1 MADRDSHLDDVL
13 NAPEGP
19 HIGAL
24 FDFDGT
30 IIAGYSATAMLWEK
44 IKRREMSAEELVET
58 ANVMAQYSMG
68 NMGFSGL
75 MSSASKLMKGVSED
89 SYFEFGEELYEK
101 HIARKVYPESRALI
115 EAHIAKGHTV
125 AIVSSATIYQIEPT
139 ARDLNIEHVLCSQY
153 EVENGEFTGEII
165 RPLCFG
171 EGKVMAAE
179 KLAKEMKLDLNK
191 SYFYSD
197 SYDDI
202 ELLEH
207 VGKPRPLNPN
217 SKLTEVAKERGW
229 PLQKFDSRGQGKP
242 VDYLRTIYATGSLI
256 GSAVAS
262 LPIWAL
268 TGSQR
273 EAMNFSTGLFGD
285 FATALTGC
293 ELDVHGEGNLWN
305 ARPCI
310 FVFNHQSKADV
321 MILAKL
327 IRKDM
332 GGVGKKEIRDTP
344 IIGKLMELAGTVF
357 IDRANAKSAIKAM
370 EPLIEA
376 IEVDRKSIVI
386 SPEGTRTLSPKLG
399 PFKKGAFHMA
409 MQAGVPIVPI
419 VIHNAGDVAPKN
431 EFVMRPAKVRVDV
444 LPAVDT
450 SQWSVKTIDSHV
462 AEVRGMFL
470 EALGQD
476 EEEAALDALTSKA
489 AKKSRPAK
497 AVKETN
503 SAAGAGATNPP
514 AKKKPA
520 ARKKPVTR
528 RKAAAAKST
537 ATKKPAK
544 KVAAKRAAT
553 NRTTKTKAVKKPATR
568 KTGAAKS

>member
-1 MADRDSHLDDVL
+1 MTGNKMTEYQSHLQDVL
-13 NAPEGP
+13 DAPEGP

-30 IIAGYSATAMLWEK
+30 IIAGYSATSMLWEK
-44 IKRREMSAEELVET
+44 IRRGEMTAEQLVET
-58 ANVMAQYSMG
+58 INVMAQYSTG

-75 MSSASKLMKGVSED
+75 MTGAAKFMKGVTEE

-101 HIARKVYPESRALI
+101 YIARKVYPEARALI
-115 EAHIAKGHTV
+115 EAHRAKGHTI
-125 AIVSSATIYQIEPT
+125 AIISSATIYQIEPT
-139 ARDLNIEHVLCSQY
+139 ARDLDIEHVLCSQY
-153 EVENGEFTGEII
+153 EVENGEFTGDII

-171 EGKVMAAE
+171 EGKVIAAE
-179 KLAKEMKLDLNK
+179 NLAADFGLDLDN

-202 ELLEH
+202 ELLER

-217 SKLTEVAKERGW
+217 GKLREAAQKNDW
-229 PLQKFDSRGQGKP
+229 PLEKYDSRGQGKP
-242 VDYLRTIYATGSLI
+242 VDYVRTIYATGSLI
-256 GSAVAS
+256 GSAIAS

-285 FATALTGC
+285 LATALTGC
-293 ELDVHGEGNLWN
+293 ELEVTGEENLWTS
-305 ARPCI
+305 RPCI

-332 GGVGKKEIRDTP
+332 GGVAKKEVRDTP
-344 IIGKLMELAGTVF
+344 VIGKLMELAGTVF
-357 IDRANAKSAIKAM
+357 VDRANAGSAIKAM
-370 EPLIEA
+370 APLIDA
-376 IEVDRKSIVI
+376 VKIDGKSIVI
-386 SPEGTRTLSPKLG
+386 APEGTRTLSPKLG

-409 MQAGVPIVPI
+409 IQAGVPMVPI

-431 EFVMRPAKVRVDV
+431 EFLMRPAKVRVDI

-450 SQWSVKTIDSHV
+450 SQWSTRTMTKHV

-470 EALGQD
+470 EALGQAE
-476 EEEAALDALTSKA
+476 EEEALAALVEEDAEVVKKPVASK
-489 AKKSRPAK
+489 RPRK
-497 AVKETN
+497 P
-503 SAAGAGATNPP
+503 SAAG
-514 AKKKPA
+514 K
-520 ARKKPVTR
+520 
-528 RKAAAAKST
+528 KAAPVKITTPSKPPVRKTGVKKA
-537 ATKKPAK
+537 ATKKP
-544 KVAAKRAAT
+544 VA
-553 NRTTKTKAVKKPATR
+553 KKPASRSTR
-568 KTGAAKS
+568 PKKPTAETPKKVQAAE

>member
-1 MADRDSHLDDVL
+1 MADHDSHLQDVL
-13 NAPEGP
+13 DAPEGP

-30 IIAGYSATAMLWEK
+30 IIAGYSATALLWEK

-75 MSSASKLMKGVSED
+75 MSSASRLLKGVTED

-115 EAHIAKGHTV
+115 DAHLAKGHTV

-171 EGKVMAAE
+171 EGKVLAAE
-179 KLAKEMKLDLNK
+179 KLAQEKDLDLNK

-197 SYDDI
+197 SDDDI

-217 SKLTEVAKERGW
+217 SKLTAIAEERGW
-229 PLQKFDSRGQGKP
+229 PVQKFDSRGQVKP
-242 VDYLRTIYATGSLI
+242 VDYVRTVYATGSLI
-256 GSAVAS
+256 GSAIAS

-293 ELDVHGEGNLWN
+293 ELEVHGEANLWN

-344 IIGKLMELAGTVF
+344 VIGKLMELAGTVF
-357 IDRANAKSAIKAM
+357 IDRENAKSAIKAM

-386 SPEGTRTLSPKLG
+386 APEGTRTLSPRLG

-409 MQAGVPIVPI
+409 MQARVPIVPI
-419 VIHNAGDVAPKN
+419 VIHNAGDIAPKN

-450 SQWSVKTIDSHV
+450 SKWSVKTIDQHV

-476 EEEAALDALTSKA
+476 DEEAALEALTNKPVRKA
-489 AKKSRPAK
+489 AARKSVKTTTPAK
-497 AVKETN
+497 SGGKTTASVRKK
-503 SAAGAGATNPP
+503 AAPARKAATR
-514 AKKKPA
+514 KKPA
-520 ARKKPVTR
+520 ARRSAAQPANK
-528 RKAAAAKST
+528 RKAA
-537 ATKKPAK
+537 KKPGKRTSTKTRAKPGAK
-544 KVAAKRAAT
+544 KA
-553 NRTTKTKAVKKPATR
+553 
-568 KTGAAKS
+568 GAAKA

>member
-1 MADRDSHLDDVL
+1 MSEYKSHLQDVL
-13 NAPEGP
+13 DAPEGP
-19 HIGAL
+19 QIAAL

-30 IIAGYSATAMLWEK
+30 IIAGYSATAMLQEK
-44 IKRREMSAEELVET
+44 IKRREMTAEELIQTV
-58 ANVMAQYSMG
+58 NVIAQYSTG

-75 MSSASKLMKGVSED
+75 MSGAAKFMKGVTEE

-101 HIARKVYPESRALI
+101 HIARKVYPEARALI
-115 EAHIAKGHTV
+115 EAHQAKGHTV

-139 ARDLNIEHVLCSQY
+139 ARDLDIEHVLCSQY
-153 EVENGEFTGEII
+153 EVKNGEFTGNII

-171 EGKVMAAE
+171 EGKVIASE
-179 KLAKEMKLDLNK
+179 KLAERMNLDLDQ

-202 ELLEH
+202 ELLER

-217 SKLTEVAKERGW
+217 GKLREAAKENDW
-229 PLQKFDSRGQGKP
+229 PLEKYDSRGQGKP

-273 EAMNFSTGLFGD
+273 EAMNFSAGLFGD
-285 FATALTGC
+285 LATAITGC
-293 ELDVHGEGNLWN
+293 ELDVTGEENLWT

-344 IIGKLMELAGTVF
+344 VIGKLMELAGTVF
-357 IDRANAKSAIKAM
+357 IDRADGRSAIKAM
-370 EPLIEA
+370 EPLIDA
-376 IEVDRKSIVI
+376 IKVEKKNICI
-386 SPEGTRTLSPKLG
+386 APEGTRTLSPKLG

-409 MQAGVPIVPI
+409 MQAGVPMVPI
-419 VIHNAGDVAPKN
+419 VIHNAGDIAPKN
-431 EFVMRPAKVRVDV
+431 EFLMRPAKVKVDV
-444 LPAVDT
+444 LPPVDT
-450 SQWSVKTIDSHV
+450 SKWSVRTINDHV

-470 EALGQD
+470 KALDQED
-476 EEEAALDALTSKA
+476 EEDALQALT
-489 AKKSRPAK
+489 
-497 AVKETN
+497 KERG
-503 SAAGAGATNPP
+503 SER
-514 AKKKPA
+514 KKPA
-520 ARKKPVTR
+520 PKRKSPTKRVPTRKPSAKKAVTKKPVVRAKVTK
-528 RKAAAAKST
+528 RKPVGRVTKKSV
-537 ATKKPAK
+537 ATKKK
-544 KVAAKRAAT
+544 QAT
-553 NRTTKTKAVKKPATR
+553 K
-568 KTGAAKS
+568 

>member
-1 MADRDSHLDDVL
+1 MTKKKITEYRSHLQDVL
-13 NAPEGP
+13 DAPEGA
-19 HIGAL
+19 HIAAL

-44 IKRREMSAEELVET
+44 IKRREMTAEEVVET
-58 ANVMAQYSMG
+58 INVMAQYSTG

-75 MSSASKLMKGVSED
+75 MTGAAKFMKGVTEE

-101 HIARKVYPESRALI
+101 HIARKVFPEARALI
-115 EAHIAKGHTV
+115 EAHRAKGHTI

-139 ARDLNIEHVLCSQY
+139 ARDLDIEHVLCSQY
-153 EVENGEFTGEII
+153 EVENGEFTGNII

-171 EGKVMAAE
+171 EGKVLAAE
-179 KLAKEMKLDLNK
+179 NLAADYGLDLDQ

-202 ELLEH
+202 ELLER

-217 SKLTEVAKERGW
+217 TKLREAAREHGW
-229 PLQKFDSRGQGKP
+229 PLEKYESRGQGKP
-242 VDYLRTIYATGSLI
+242 VDYIRTIYATGSLI
-256 GSAVAS
+256 GSAIAS

-285 FATALTGC
+285 IATALTGC
-293 ELDVHGEGNLWN
+293 ELEVTGEENLWTS
-305 ARPCI
+305 RPCI

-327 IRKDM
+327 IRRDM
-332 GGVGKKEIRDTP
+332 GGVAKKEVRDTP

-357 IDRANAKSAIKAM
+357 IDRANAGSAIKAM
-370 EPLIEA
+370 APLIDA
-376 IEVDRKSIVI
+376 VKNDGKSIVI
-386 SPEGTRTLSPKLG
+386 APEGTRTLSPKLG

-409 MQAGVPIVPI
+409 IQAGVPIVPI

-431 EFVMRPAKVRVDV
+431 EFLMRPAKVRVDV

-450 SQWSVKTIDSHV
+450 SKWSARTMNQHV

-470 EALGQD
+470 EALGQAE
-476 EEEAALDALTSKA
+476 EEEALEALVNEEQTPGNKTGGGPPERAS
-489 AKKSRPAK
+489 AKP
-497 AVKETN
+497 
-503 SAAGAGATNPP
+503 
-514 AKKKPA
+514 
-520 ARKKPVTR
+520 
-528 RKAAAAKST
+528 
-537 ATKKPAK
+537 
-544 KVAAKRAAT
+544 
-553 NRTTKTKAVKKPATR
+553 KKPATKKTASR
-568 KTGAAKS
+568 KKAEAQKASPKKTVTKKAVAKPSVKRSTPNSKSAAAETPAMEAAK

>member
-1 MADRDSHLDDVL
+1 MSEHKSHLQDVL

-19 HIGAL
+19 HIAAL

-30 IIAGYSATAMLWEK
+30 IIAGYSATAMLQEK
-44 IKRREMSAEELVET
+44 IKRREMTAEELVQT
-58 ANVMAQYSMG
+58 VNVIAQYSTG

-75 MSSASKLMKGVSED
+75 MSGAAKFMKGVTEE

-101 HIARKVYPESRALI
+101 HIAKKVYPEARALI
-115 EAHIAKGHTV
+115 EAHQAKGHTV

-139 ARDLNIEHVLCSQY
+139 ARDLDIEHVLCSQY
-153 EVENGEFTGEII
+153 EVENGEFTGNII

-171 EGKVMAAE
+171 EGKVIASE
-179 KLAKEMKLDLNK
+179 KLAERMNLDLDQ

-202 ELLEH
+202 ELLER

-217 SKLTEVAKERGW
+217 GKLREAAKENDW
-229 PLQKFDSRGQGKP
+229 PLEKYDSRGQGKP

-273 EAMNFSTGLFGD
+273 EAMNFSAGLFGD
-285 FATALTGC
+285 LATAITGC
-293 ELDVHGEGNLWN
+293 ELDVSGEENLWT

-344 IIGKLMELAGTVF
+344 VIGKLMELAGTVF
-357 IDRANAKSAIKAM
+357 IDRADGKSAIKAM
-370 EPLIEA
+370 EPLIDA
-376 IEVDRKSIVI
+376 IKVDKKNICI
-386 SPEGTRTLSPKLG
+386 APEGTRTLSPKLG

-409 MQAGVPIVPI
+409 MQAGVPMVPI
-419 VIHNAGDVAPKN
+419 VIHNAGDIAPKN
-431 EFVMRPAKVRVDV
+431 EFVMRPAKVKVDV
-444 LPAVDT
+444 LPPVDT
-450 SQWSVKTIDSHV
+450 SKWTVRTIDDHV
-462 AEVRGMFL
+462 AEVRAMFLRALDQEEEAL
-470 EALGQD
+470 EAL
-476 EEEAALDALTSKA
+476 
-489 AKKSRPAK
+489 
-497 AVKETN
+497 VKETVV
-503 SAAGAGATNPP
+503 
-514 AKKKPA
+514 
-520 ARKKPVTR
+520 ARKKPVAKRKKATKPADRKKVVSKKTVTKKPNTR
-528 RKAAAAKST
+528 AKAAA
-537 ATKKPAK
+537 
-544 KVAAKRAAT
+544 R
-553 NRTTKTKAVKKPATR
+553 KPATR
-568 KTGAAKS
+568 SKSKPAAAKKKQASK

>member
-1 MADRDSHLDDVL
+1 MTKKKITEYRSHLQDVL
-13 NAPEGP
+13 DAPEGA
-19 HIGAL
+19 HIAAL

-44 IKRREMSAEELVET
+44 IKRREMTAEEVVET
-58 ANVMAQYSMG
+58 INVMAQYSTG

-75 MSSASKLMKGVSED
+75 MTGAAKFMKGVTEE

-101 HIARKVYPESRALI
+101 HIARKVFPEARALI
-115 EAHIAKGHTV
+115 EAHRAKGHTI

-139 ARDLNIEHVLCSQY
+139 ARDLDIEHVLCSQY
-153 EVENGEFTGEII
+153 EVENGEFTGNII

-171 EGKVMAAE
+171 EGKVLAAE
-179 KLAKEMKLDLNK
+179 NLAADYGLDLGQ

-202 ELLEH
+202 ELLER

-217 SKLTEVAKERGW
+217 TKLREAAREHGW
-229 PLQKFDSRGQGKP
+229 PLEKYESRGQGKP
-242 VDYLRTIYATGSLI
+242 VDYIRTIYATGSLI
-256 GSAVAS
+256 GSAIAS

-285 FATALTGC
+285 IATALSGC
-293 ELDVHGEGNLWN
+293 ELEVTGEENLWTS
-305 ARPCI
+305 RPCI

-327 IRKDM
+327 IRRDM
-332 GGVGKKEIRDTP
+332 GGVAKKEVRDTP

-357 IDRANAKSAIKAM
+357 IDRANAGSAIKAM
-370 EPLIEA
+370 APLIDA
-376 IEVDRKSIVI
+376 VKNDGKSIVI
-386 SPEGTRTLSPKLG
+386 APEGTRTLSPKLG

-409 MQAGVPIVPI
+409 IQAGVPMVPI

-431 EFVMRPAKVRVDV
+431 EFLMRPAKVRVDV

-450 SQWSVKTIDSHV
+450 SKWSVRTMNQHV

-470 EALGQD
+470 EALGQA
-476 EEEAALDALTSKA
+476 EEEDALEALVNEEQAPASKTGGGDPSA
-489 AKKSRPAK
+489 RASAKP
-497 AVKETN
+497 
-503 SAAGAGATNPP
+503 
-514 AKKKPA
+514 KKPATKKTA
-520 ARKKPVTR
+520 ARKKTGAEKTSPKKTVTKKAVAKPSAKR
-528 RKAAAAKST
+528 STPNSKSAAAET
-537 ATKKPAK
+537 PAME
-544 KVAAKRAAT
+544 AAK
-553 NRTTKTKAVKKPATR
+553 
-568 KTGAAKS
+568 

>member
-1 MADRDSHLDDVL
+1 MTNKKITEYRSHLQDVL
-13 NAPEGP
+13 DAPEGP
-19 HIGAL
+19 HIAAL

-44 IKRREMSAEELVET
+44 IKRREMTAEEVVET
-58 ANVMAQYSMG
+58 INVMAQYSTG

-75 MSSASKLMKGVSED
+75 MTGAAKFMRGVTEE

-101 HIARKVYPESRALI
+101 YIARKVYPEARALI
-115 EAHIAKGHTV
+115 EAHRAKGHTI

-139 ARDLNIEHVLCSQY
+139 ARDLDIEHVLCSQY
-153 EVENGEFTGEII
+153 EVENGEFTGNII

-171 EGKVMAAE
+171 EGKVIAAE
-179 KLAKEMKLDLNK
+179 NLAADYGLDLDQ

-202 ELLEH
+202 ELLER

-217 SKLTEVAKERGW
+217 TKLRETARERGW
-229 PLQKFDSRGQGKP
+229 PLEKYESRGQGKP
-242 VDYLRTIYATGSLI
+242 VDYIRTIYATGSLI
-256 GSAVAS
+256 GSAIAS

-285 FATALTGC
+285 IATALTGC
-293 ELDVHGEGNLWN
+293 ELEVTGEENLWTS
-305 ARPCI
+305 RPCI

-327 IRKDM
+327 IRRDM
-332 GGVGKKEIRDTP
+332 GGVAKKEVRDTP
-344 IIGKLMELAGTVF
+344 VIGKLMELAGTVF
-357 IDRANAKSAIKAM
+357 IDRANAGSAIKAM
-370 EPLIEA
+370 APLIDAVKNEG
-376 IEVDRKSIVI
+376 KSIVI
-386 SPEGTRTLSPKLG
+386 APEGTRTLSPKLG

-409 MQAGVPIVPI
+409 IQAGVPMVPI

-431 EFVMRPAKVRVDV
+431 EFLMRPAKVRIDV

-450 SQWSVKTIDSHV
+450 SKWSVRTLNQHV

-470 EALGQD
+470 DALGQA
-476 EEEAALDALTSKA
+476 EEEDALEA
-489 AKKSRPAK
+489 LVNEEPA
-497 AVKETN
+497 
-503 SAAGAGATNPP
+503 P
-514 AKKKPA
+514 AKKARGVKPP
-520 ARKKPVTR
+520 RK
-528 RKAAAAKST
+528 T
-537 ATKKPAK
+537 AT
-544 KVAAKRAAT
+544 RS
-553 NRTTKTKAVKKPATR
+553 KKPATKKTAVQKKPAVR
-568 KTGAAKS
+568 KASSKKALAKKAVAKPPAKRSSSTKAVAAAETPKMEAAK

>member
-1 MADRDSHLDDVL
+1 MTKKKIAAYQSHLQDVL
-13 NAPEGP
+13 DAPEGA
-19 HIGAL
+19 HIAAL

-44 IKRREMSAEELVET
+44 IKRREMTAEELVET
-58 ANVMAQYSMG
+58 INVMAQYSTG

-75 MSSASKLMKGVSED
+75 MTGAAKFMRGVTEE

-101 HIARKVYPESRALI
+101 YIARKVYPEARTLI
-115 EAHIAKGHTV
+115 EAHRAKGHTI

-139 ARDLNIEHVLCSQY
+139 ARDLDIEHVLCSQY
-153 EVENGEFTGEII
+153 EVENGEFTGNII

-171 EGKVMAAE
+171 EGKVIAAE
-179 KLAKEMKLDLNK
+179 GLAAEYDLDLDN

-202 ELLEH
+202 ELLER

-217 SKLTEVAKERGW
+217 AKLREVARENDW
-229 PLQKFDSRGQGKP
+229 PLEKYESRGQGKP
-242 VDYLRTIYATGSLI
+242 VDYVRTIYATGSLI
-256 GSAVAS
+256 GSAIAS

-285 FATALTGC
+285 IATALTGC
-293 ELDVHGEGNLWN
+293 ELEVTGEENLWTS
-305 ARPCI
+305 RPCI

-332 GGVGKKEIRDTP
+332 GGVAKKEVRDTP
-344 IIGKLMELAGTVF
+344 VIGKLMELAGTVF
-357 IDRANAKSAIKAM
+357 IDRANARSAIKAM
-370 EPLIEA
+370 APLIDA
-376 IEVDRKSIVI
+376 IKIDGKSIVI
-386 SPEGTRTLSPKLG
+386 APEGTRTLSPKLG

-409 MQAGVPIVPI
+409 IQAGVPMVPI

-431 EFVMRPAKVRVDV
+431 EFLMRPAKVRVDV

-450 SQWSVKTIDSHV
+450 SQWTSRTMNEHV

-470 EALGQD
+470 EALGQA
-476 EEEAALDALTSKA
+476 EEEDALEALVNEERVA
-489 AKKSRPAK
+489 AKKPAPKKTAVRKKSASNK
-497 AVKETN
+497 AGPKKT
-503 SAAGAGATNPP
+503 P
-514 AKKKPA
+514 AKKSVANKPA
-520 ARKKPVTR
+520 SRSTATKKS
-528 RKAAAAKST
+528 AAAKST
-537 ATKKPAK
+537 KMQ
-544 KVAAKRAAT
+544 AAE
-553 NRTTKTKAVKKPATR
+553 
-568 KTGAAKS
+568 

>member
-1 MADRDSHLDDVL
+1 MTKKKIAAYQSHLQDVL
-13 NAPEGP
+13 DAPEGA
-19 HIGAL
+19 HIAAL

-44 IKRREMSAEELVET
+44 IKRREMTAEEVVET
-58 ANVMAQYSMG
+58 INVMAQYSTG

-75 MSSASKLMKGVSED
+75 MTGAAKFMKGVTEE

-101 HIARKVYPESRALI
+101 HIARKVYPEARALI
-115 EAHIAKGHTV
+115 EAHRAKGHTI

-139 ARDLNIEHVLCSQY
+139 ARDLDIEHVLCSQY
-153 EVENGEFTGEII
+153 EVENGEFTGNII

-171 EGKVMAAE
+171 EGKVIAAE
-179 KLAKEMKLDLNK
+179 GLAAEYDLDLDN
-191 SYFYSD
+191 SFFYSD

-202 ELLEH
+202 ELLER

-217 SKLTEVAKERGW
+217 AKLREVARENDW
-229 PLQKFDSRGQGKP
+229 PLEKYESRGQGKP
-242 VDYLRTIYATGSLI
+242 VDYIRTIYATGSLI
-256 GSAVAS
+256 GSAIAS

-285 FATALTGC
+285 IATALTGC
-293 ELDVHGEGNLWN
+293 ELEVTGEENLWTS
-305 ARPCI
+305 RPCI

-332 GGVGKKEIRDTP
+332 GGVAKKEVRDTP
-344 IIGKLMELAGTVF
+344 VIGKLMELAGTVF
-357 IDRANAKSAIKAM
+357 IDRANAGSAIKAM
-370 EPLIEA
+370 APLIDA
-376 IEVDRKSIVI
+376 VKIDGKSIVI
-386 SPEGTRTLSPKLG
+386 APEGTRTLSPKLG

-409 MQAGVPIVPI
+409 IQAGVPMVPI

-431 EFVMRPAKVRVDV
+431 EFLMRPAKVRVDV

-450 SQWSVKTIDSHV
+450 SKWTSRTMNAHV

-470 EALGQD
+470 KALGQAE
-476 EEEAALDALTSKA
+476 EEEALEAL
-489 AKKSRPAK
+489 
-497 AVKETN
+497 VKEER
-503 SAAGAGATNPP
+503 APDKKP
-514 AKKKPA
+514 VAKKKPA
-520 ARKKPVTR
+520 NRKAGVK
-528 RKAAAAKST
+528 KAAAKKSVAKRPANRSTPTRT
-537 ATKKPAK
+537 AT
-544 KVAAKRAAT
+544 AAT
-553 NRTTKTKAVKKPATR
+553 STNIE
-568 KTGAAKS
+568 AAE

>member
-1 MADRDSHLDDVL
+1 MTKTKTAEYQSHLQDVL
-13 NAPEGP
+13 DAPEGA
-19 HIGAL
+19 HIAAL

-44 IKRREMSAEELVET
+44 IKRREMTAEEVVET
-58 ANVMAQYSMG
+58 INVMAQYSTG

-75 MSSASKLMKGVSED
+75 MSGAAKFMKGVTED

-101 HIARKVYPESRALI
+101 HIARKVYPEARALI
-115 EAHIAKGHTV
+115 EAHRAKGHTI

-139 ARDLNIEHVLCSQY
+139 ARDLDIEHVLCSQY
-153 EVENGEFTGEII
+153 EVENGEFTGNII

-171 EGKVMAAE
+171 EGKVIAAE
-179 KLAKEMKLDLNK
+179 GLAAEYSLDLDN

-202 ELLEH
+202 ELLER

-217 SKLTEVAKERGW
+217 GKLREAARENDW
-229 PLQKFDSRGQGKP
+229 PLEKYESRGQGKP
-242 VDYLRTIYATGSLI
+242 VDYIRTIYATGSLI
-256 GSAVAS
+256 GSAIAS

-285 FATALTGC
+285 IATALTGC
-293 ELDVHGEGNLWN
+293 ELEVTGEENLWIS
-305 ARPCI
+305 RPCI

-332 GGVGKKEIRDTP
+332 GGVAKKEVRDTP
-344 IIGKLMELAGTVF
+344 VIGKLMELAGTVF
-357 IDRANAKSAIKAM
+357 IDRANARSAIKSMA
-370 EPLIEA
+370 PLIDA
-376 IEVDRKSIVI
+376 IKIDGKSIVI
-386 SPEGTRTLSPKLG
+386 APEGTRTLSPKLG

-409 MQAGVPIVPI
+409 IQAGVPIVPI

-431 EFVMRPAKVRVDV
+431 EFLMRSAKVRVDV

-450 SQWSVKTIDSHV
+450 SKWTTRTMNDHV

-470 EALGQD
+470 EALGQAD
-476 EEEAALDALTSKA
+476 EEEALETLLSEEPVPSQKTGQGKKA
-489 AKKSRPAK
+489 VGRKAGAKKTTGKKSVAKQTASRS
-497 AVKETN
+497 T
-503 SAAGAGATNPP
+503 
-514 AKKKPA
+514 
-520 ARKKPVTR
+520 
-528 RKAAAAKST
+528 ST
-537 ATKKPAK
+537 ADRATGKSIKME
-544 KVAAKRAAT
+544 AAE
-553 NRTTKTKAVKKPATR
+553 
-568 KTGAAKS
+568 

>member
-1 MADRDSHLDDVL
+1 MTKKKITEYRSHLQDVL
-13 NAPEGP
+13 DAPEGA
-19 HIGAL
+19 HIAAL

-44 IKRREMSAEELVET
+44 IKRREMTAEEVVET
-58 ANVMAQYSMG
+58 INVMAQYSTG

-75 MSSASKLMKGVSED
+75 MTGAAKFMKGVTEE

-101 HIARKVYPESRALI
+101 HIARKVFPEARALI
-115 EAHIAKGHTV
+115 EAHRAKGHTI

-139 ARDLNIEHVLCSQY
+139 ARDLDIEHVLCSQY
-153 EVENGEFTGEII
+153 EVENGEFTGNII

-171 EGKVMAAE
+171 EGKVLAAE
-179 KLAKEMKLDLNK
+179 NLAADYGLDLDQ

-202 ELLEH
+202 ELLER

-217 SKLTEVAKERGW
+217 TKLREAAREHGW
-229 PLQKFDSRGQGKP
+229 PLEKYESRGQGKP
-242 VDYLRTIYATGSLI
+242 VDYIRTIYATGSLI
-256 GSAVAS
+256 GSAIAS

-285 FATALTGC
+285 IATALTGC
-293 ELDVHGEGNLWN
+293 ELEVTGEENLWTS
-305 ARPCI
+305 RPCI

-327 IRKDM
+327 IRRDM
-332 GGVGKKEIRDTP
+332 GGVAKKEVRDTP

-357 IDRANAKSAIKAM
+357 IDRANAGSAIKAM
-370 EPLIEA
+370 APLIDA
-376 IEVDRKSIVI
+376 VKNDGKSIVI
-386 SPEGTRTLSPKLG
+386 APEGTRTLSPKLG

-409 MQAGVPIVPI
+409 IQAGVPIVPI

-431 EFVMRPAKVRVDV
+431 EFLMRPAKVRVDV

-450 SQWSVKTIDSHV
+450 SKWSARTMNQHV

-470 EALGQD
+470 EALGQA
-476 EEEAALDALTSKA
+476 EEEDALEALVNEEQTPGNKTGGGPPERAS
-489 AKKSRPAK
+489 AKP
-497 AVKETN
+497 
-503 SAAGAGATNPP
+503 
-514 AKKKPA
+514 
-520 ARKKPVTR
+520 
-528 RKAAAAKST
+528 
-537 ATKKPAK
+537 
-544 KVAAKRAAT
+544 
-553 NRTTKTKAVKKPATR
+553 KKPATKKTASR
-568 KTGAAKS
+568 KKAEAQKASPKKTVTKKAVAKPSVKRSTPNSKSAAAETPAMEAAK

>member
-1 MADRDSHLDDVL
+1 MTKKKSTAYRSHLQDVL
-13 NAPEGP
+13 DAPEGA
-19 HIGAL
+19 HIAAL

-44 IKRREMSAEELVET
+44 IKRREMTAEEVVET
-58 ANVMAQYSMG
+58 INVMAQYSTG

-75 MSSASKLMKGVSED
+75 MTGAAKFMKGVTEE

-101 HIARKVYPESRALI
+101 HIARKVFPEARALI
-115 EAHIAKGHTV
+115 EAHRAKGHTI

-139 ARDLNIEHVLCSQY
+139 ARDLDIEHVLCSQY
-153 EVENGEFTGEII
+153 EVENGEFTGNII

-171 EGKVMAAE
+171 EGKVLAAE
-179 KLAKEMKLDLNK
+179 NLAADYGLDLDQ

-202 ELLEH
+202 ELLER

-217 SKLTEVAKERGW
+217 TKLREAAREHGW
-229 PLQKFDSRGQGKP
+229 PLEKYESRGQGKP
-242 VDYLRTIYATGSLI
+242 VDYIRTIYATGSLI
-256 GSAVAS
+256 GSAIAS

-285 FATALTGC
+285 IATALTGC
-293 ELDVHGEGNLWN
+293 ELEVTGEENLWTS
-305 ARPCI
+305 RPCI

-327 IRKDM
+327 IRRDM
-332 GGVGKKEIRDTP
+332 GGVAKKEVRDTP

-357 IDRANAKSAIKAM
+357 IDRANAGSAIKAM
-370 EPLIEA
+370 APLIDA
-376 IEVDRKSIVI
+376 VKNDGKSIVI
-386 SPEGTRTLSPKLG
+386 APEGTRTLSPKLG

-409 MQAGVPIVPI
+409 IQAGVPIVPI

-431 EFVMRPAKVRVDV
+431 EFLMRPAKVRVDV

-450 SQWSVKTIDSHV
+450 SKWSARTMNQHV

-470 EALGQD
+470 EALGQAE
-476 EEEAALDALTSKA
+476 EEEALEALVNEEQTPGNKTGGGPPERAS
-489 AKKSRPAK
+489 AKP
-497 AVKETN
+497 
-503 SAAGAGATNPP
+503 
-514 AKKKPA
+514 
-520 ARKKPVTR
+520 
-528 RKAAAAKST
+528 
-537 ATKKPAK
+537 
-544 KVAAKRAAT
+544 
-553 NRTTKTKAVKKPATR
+553 KKPATKKTASR
-568 KTGAAKS
+568 KKAEAQKASPKKTVTKKAVAKPSVKRSTPNSKSAAAETPAMEAAK

>member
-1 MADRDSHLDDVL
+1 MTKKKITEYRSHLQDVL
-13 NAPEGP
+13 DAPEGA
-19 HIGAL
+19 HIAAL

-44 IKRREMSAEELVET
+44 IKRREMTAEEVVET
-58 ANVMAQYSMG
+58 INVMAQYSTG

-75 MSSASKLMKGVSED
+75 MTGAAKFMKGVTEE

-101 HIARKVYPESRALI
+101 HIARKVFPEARALI
-115 EAHIAKGHTV
+115 EAHRAKGHTI

-139 ARDLNIEHVLCSQY
+139 ARDLDIEHVLCSQY
-153 EVENGEFTGEII
+153 EVENGEFTGNII

-171 EGKVMAAE
+171 EGKVLAAE
-179 KLAKEMKLDLNK
+179 NLAADYGVDLDQ

-202 ELLEH
+202 ELLER

-217 SKLTEVAKERGW
+217 TKLREAAREHGW
-229 PLQKFDSRGQGKP
+229 PLEKYESRGQGKP
-242 VDYLRTIYATGSLI
+242 VDYIRTIYATGSLI
-256 GSAVAS
+256 GSAIAS

-285 FATALTGC
+285 IATALTGC
-293 ELDVHGEGNLWN
+293 ELEVTGEENLWTS
-305 ARPCI
+305 RPCI

-327 IRKDM
+327 IRRDM
-332 GGVGKKEIRDTP
+332 GGVAKKEVRDTP

-357 IDRANAKSAIKAM
+357 IDRANAGSAIKAM
-370 EPLIEA
+370 APLIDA
-376 IEVDRKSIVI
+376 VKNDGKSIVI
-386 SPEGTRTLSPKLG
+386 APEGTRTLSPKLG

-409 MQAGVPIVPI
+409 IQAGVPIVPI

-431 EFVMRPAKVRVDV
+431 EFLMRPAKVRVDV

-450 SQWSVKTIDSHV
+450 SKWSARTMNQHV

-470 EALGQD
+470 EALGQAE
-476 EEEAALDALTSKA
+476 EEEALEALVNEEQTPGNKTGGGPPERAS
-489 AKKSRPAK
+489 AKP
-497 AVKETN
+497 
-503 SAAGAGATNPP
+503 
-514 AKKKPA
+514 
-520 ARKKPVTR
+520 
-528 RKAAAAKST
+528 
-537 ATKKPAK
+537 
-544 KVAAKRAAT
+544 
-553 NRTTKTKAVKKPATR
+553 KKPATKKTASR
-568 KTGAAKS
+568 KKAEAQKASPKKTVTKKAVAKPSVKRSTPNSKSAAAETPAMEAAK

>member
-1 MADRDSHLDDVL
+1 MKPGKIMSEYKSHLQDVL
-13 NAPEGP
+13 DAPEGP
-19 HIGAL
+19 QIAAL

-30 IIAGYSATAMLWEK
+30 IIAGYSATAMLQEK
-44 IKRREMSAEELVET
+44 IKRREMTAEELIQTV
-58 ANVMAQYSMG
+58 NVIAQYSTG

-75 MSSASKLMKGVSED
+75 MSGAAKFMKGVTEE

-101 HIARKVYPESRALI
+101 HIARKVYPEARALI
-115 EAHIAKGHTV
+115 EAHQAKGHTV

-139 ARDLNIEHVLCSQY
+139 ARDLDIEHVLCSQY
-153 EVENGEFTGEII
+153 EVENGEFTGNII

-171 EGKVMAAE
+171 EGKVIASE
-179 KLAKEMKLDLNK
+179 KLAERMNLDLDQ

-202 ELLEH
+202 ELLER

-217 SKLTEVAKERGW
+217 GKLREAAKENDW
-229 PLQKFDSRGQGKP
+229 PLEKYDSRGQGKP

-273 EAMNFSTGLFGD
+273 EAMNFSAGLFGD
-285 FATALTGC
+285 LATAITGC
-293 ELDVHGEGNLWN
+293 ELDVTGEENLWT

-344 IIGKLMELAGTVF
+344 VIGKLMELAGTVF
-357 IDRANAKSAIKAM
+357 IDRADGRSAIKAM
-370 EPLIEA
+370 EPLIDA
-376 IEVDRKSIVI
+376 IKVEKKNICI
-386 SPEGTRTLSPKLG
+386 APEGTRTLSPKLG

-409 MQAGVPIVPI
+409 MQAGVPMVPI
-419 VIHNAGDVAPKN
+419 VIHNAGDIAPKN
-431 EFVMRPAKVRVDV
+431 EFLMRPAKVKVDV
-444 LPAVDT
+444 LPPVDT
-450 SQWSVKTIDSHV
+450 SKWSVRTINDHV

-470 EALGQD
+470 KALDQEDEEDALEALTKERGS
-476 EEEAALDALTSKA
+476 ERKKPAPKRKSPTKRVPNRKPA
-489 AKKSRPAK
+489 AKK
-497 AVKETN
+497 AVT
-503 SAAGAGATNPP
+503 
-514 AKKKPA
+514 KKPIVRA
-520 ARKKPVTR
+520 KVTKRKPVGRVT
-528 RKAAAAKST
+528 KKSV
-537 ATKKPAK
+537 ATKKK
-544 KVAAKRAAT
+544 QAT
-553 NRTTKTKAVKKPATR
+553 K
-568 KTGAAKS
+568 

>member
-1 MADRDSHLDDVL
+1 MTKKKIADYQSHLQDVL
-13 NAPEGP
+13 DAPEGP
-19 HIGAL
+19 HIAAL

-44 IKRREMSAEELVET
+44 IKRREMTAEEVVET
-58 ANVMAQYSMG
+58 FNVMAQYSTG
-68 NMGFSGL
+68 TMGFSGL
-75 MSSASKLMKGVSED
+75 MTGAAKFMKGITED

-101 HIARKVYPESRALI
+101 HIARKVYPEARALI
-115 EAHIAKGHTV
+115 EAHRAKGHTI

-139 ARDLNIEHVLCSQY
+139 ARDLDIEHVLCSQY
-153 EVENGEFTGEII
+153 EVENGEFTGNII

-179 KLAKEMKLDLNK
+179 NLAAGHGLDLDQ

-202 ELLEH
+202 ELLER

-217 SKLTEVAKERGW
+217 TKLREAAREHGW
-229 PLQKFDSRGQGKP
+229 PLEKYESRGQGKP
-242 VDYLRTIYATGSLI
+242 VDYVRTIYATGSLI
-256 GSAVAS
+256 GSAIAS

-285 FATALTGC
+285 IATALTGC
-293 ELDVHGEGNLWN
+293 ELEVTGEENLWTS
-305 ARPCI
+305 RPCI

-327 IRKDM
+327 IRRDM
-332 GGVGKKEIRDTP
+332 GGVAKKEVRDTP
-344 IIGKLMELAGTVF
+344 VIGKLMELAGTVF
-357 IDRANAKSAIKAM
+357 IDRANAGSAIKAM
-370 EPLIEA
+370 APLIDA
-376 IEVDRKSIVI
+376 VKNDGKSIVI
-386 SPEGTRTLSPKLG
+386 APEGTRTLSPKLG

-409 MQAGVPIVPI
+409 IQAGVPMVPI

-431 EFVMRPAKVRVDV
+431 EFLMRPAKVRIDV

-450 SQWSVKTIDSHV
+450 SQWSARSMNEHV

-470 EALGQD
+470 EALGQA
-476 EEEAALDALTSKA
+476 EEEDALDTLVNEPKAPAKTTGGTRRTTKAGTASK
-489 AKKSRPAK
+489 RPA
-497 AVKETN
+497 T
-503 SAAGAGATNPP
+503 
-514 AKKKPA
+514 KKTA
-520 ARKKPVTR
+520 ARKKPASSKTG
-528 RKAAAAKST
+528 
-537 ATKKPAK
+537 TKKVVSKKSFAK
-544 KVAAKRAAT
+544 QPVNRSTPTNKTAAEQSTKIEAAE
-553 NRTTKTKAVKKPATR
+553 
-568 KTGAAKS
+568 